1 MKLAAI
7 DIGSNAVRLQV
18 TQVHYFRGKYS
29 FKKLEYLR
37 FPLRLGKD
45 VFLRKEIS
53 QENKTKFKELMKAFK
68 ILINLYGVDHYMAC
82 ATSAM
87 RESENG
93 KEIVTEVRS
102 QLGLKIRIINGNT
115 EAALINKS
123 LGNHIDHKAYLHV
136 DVGGGSTELNVYKKG
151 GKVAT
156 KSFKIGSVR
165 TLDQALPE
173 PVLRQIRTFITTHL
187 SLEKTVTGIG
197 TGGNINKIFEL
208 ARIPKKGS
216 FLDVQKIRET
226 LLLLESLSSE
236 ERINLL
242 HLNEDRA
249 DVIIPATKI
258 YLFALDAAKIQKI
271 KVPDLGLKDG
281 MLLEL
286 FEKNRGKEKA
296 FLAGK

>member
-18 TQVHYFRGKYS
+18 TQVHYFRGKYT

-37 FPLRLGKD
+37 FPLRLGRD
-45 VFLRKEIS
+45 VFLKKEIS
-53 QENKTKFKELMKAFK
+53 QENKIRFKELMKAFQ
-68 ILINLYGVDHYMAC
+68 ILINLYGVDDYMAC

-93 KEIVTEVRS
+93 KEIVKEVRND
-102 QLGLKIRIINGNT
+102 LGLKIRIIDGNT

-123 LGNHIDHKAYLHV
+123 LGNHIDHKTYLHI

-151 GKVAT
+151 LKVSS

-165 TLDQALPE
+165 TLDKALPE
-173 PVLRQIRTFITTHL
+173 PALRQIKSFITTHL

-208 ARIPKKGS
+208 ARLQKRGS
-216 FLDVQKIRET
+216 LLEIQKIREV
-226 LLLLESLSSE
+226 LHLLESLSSE

-258 YLFALDAAKIQKI
+258 YLIALDAAKIQKI

-281 MLLEL
+281 MLLDL
-286 FEKNRGKEKA
+286 FEKNYGTENTNFPYR
-296 FLAGK
+296 

>member
-18 TQVHYFRGKYS
+18 TQVHYFRGQYT

-37 FPLRLGKD
+37 FPLRLGMD

-53 QENKTKFKELMKAFK
+53 QENKTKFKELMTAFK
-68 ILINLYGVDHYMAC
+68 ILLNLYGVDHYMAC

-93 KEIVTEVRS
+93 KEIVKEVRS
-102 QLGLKIRIINGNT
+102 QLGLKIRIIDGNT

-123 LGNHIDHKAYLHV
+123 LRNHIDHKTYLHI
-136 DVGGGSTELNVYKKG
+136 DVGGGSTELNVFKKG

-156 KSFKIGSVR
+156 RSFKIGSVR
-165 TLDQALPE
+165 TLDRALPE
-173 PVLRQIRTFITTHL
+173 PILRQIRNFISTHL
-187 SLEKTVTGIG
+187 SLEKTVIGIG

-208 ARIPKKGS
+208 AGIQKRAG

-226 LLLLESLSSE
+226 LLLLESHSSE

-258 YLFALDAAKIQKI
+258 YLVALDAAKIQKI

-281 MLLEL
+281 MLLDL
-286 FEKNRGKEKA
+286 FEKNRGKETTFSA
-296 FLAGK
+296 FK